1 MPKVNIREIDNTGS
15 GEASFVENI
24 VAVPGLII
32 GTENDDPEKNTLVD
46 GLYQDYDSFNE
57 ACENAGYILV
67 EALPENPKQG
77 VTYVTPDTADKGY
90 LYAKVVLQMGLPI
103 IYKGAYTANTKLD
116 YENDVDGKAT
126 KFFKQFEDKGLYDV
140 RFITT
145 AETNNPK
152 VIIAALK
159 AAGNRGDAQALFS
172 VPEYGSVEAKLVANT
187 EVEETGNDAEATTAT
202 EYVYTDA
209 QPVRLKTSE
218 LIDKWI
224 QYNFQS
230 VALTTVPRKAPTW
243 GTYLGETYGRYGSM
257 FTPSFVTSFT
267 LGDVSIKNYLAPAT
281 LVYLSCF
288 SKNVNQFASW
298 FAMAGSVRGVARLS
312 VDPSLKFGDADIEI
326 LEPREAAGQGDPDIN
341 LNHVAANVI
350 CNIRPYG
357 NIIWGN
363 RTMHPLG
370 IPENGSST
378 EIQLVAS
385 SFLNIRNLVI
395 DIKKR
400 LYRSSRRYTFEPNSN
415 ILWINFKASIEPLLQ
430 AMASNQGIRSYEINK
445 IKTNKKALLAAQV
458 VITPIEAVEDFDLT
472 IELTDSI
479 NVLE

>member
-1 MPKVNIREIDNTGS
+1 MPRVNIREIDNTGS
-15 GEASFVENI
+15 GEVSFIENI

-32 GTENDDPEKNTLVD
+32 GNADENTLVD
-46 GLYQDYDSFNE
+46 GLYQDYDSFDA
-57 ACENAGYILV
+57 ACEKAGYILV
-67 EALPENPKQG
+67 DELPINTDLGKK
-77 VTYVTPDTADKGY
+77 YVTPDTADKGY

-103 IYKGAYTANTKLD
+103 IYKGAYADDNEKLQ
-116 YENDVDGKAT
+116 YENDTNSKAT
-126 KFFKQFEDKGLYDV
+126 KFFKQFEDKGLYDI

-145 AETNNPK
+145 AEVNKPK

-172 VPEYGSVEAKLVANT
+172 VPEKGSVEAKKVVVPSDDPEVTEYQIVDGDEVKLNT
-187 EVEETGNDAEATTAT
+187 AEA
-202 EYVYTDA
+202 
-209 QPVRLKTSE
+209 
-218 LIDKWI
+218 IDKWV

-230 VALTTVPRKAPTW
+230 IGNTPIPRKAPTW
-243 GTYLGETYGRYGSM
+243 KVGETTETYGRYGSL
-257 FTPSFVTSFT
+257 FAPSFVTSFT
-267 LGDVSIKNYLAPAT
+267 LGTISIKNYLAPAS

-288 SKNVNQFASW
+288 SKNVTRFASW
-298 FAMAGSVRGVARLS
+298 FAMAGSTRGVARLS
-312 VDPSLKFGDADIEI
+312 IDPSIKFGDAAVDI
-326 LEPREAAGQGDPDIN
+326 LEPREAAGENDTSGNDIN
-341 LNHVAANVI
+341 FNHVATNVI

-370 IPENGSST
+370 IPENGSSS

-400 LYRSSRRYTFEPNSN
+400 LYRSGRRFTFEPNSN
-415 ILWINFKASIEPLLQ
+415 KLWVNFIGSIEPLLQ
-430 AMASNQGIRSYEINK
+430 SMQSNQGIRSYEFRK
-445 IKTNKKALLAAQV
+445 LKTHKKALLAVQLI
-458 VITPIEAVEDFDLT
+458 ITPIEAVEDFDIT

-479 NVLE
+479 SVTE